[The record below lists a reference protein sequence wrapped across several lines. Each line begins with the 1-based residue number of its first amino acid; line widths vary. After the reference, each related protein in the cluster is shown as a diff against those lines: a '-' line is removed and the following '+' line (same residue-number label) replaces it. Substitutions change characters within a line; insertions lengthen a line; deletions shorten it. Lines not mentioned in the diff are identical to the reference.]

1 MEMKQLDFTET
12 FKDAITIG
20 MKNAPSV
27 IAAVALFL
35 VTIWIPYI
43 NIGTFIAITLLPT
56 QLAKGE
62 VINPLGIFDSK
73 YRRYMGEFL
82 ITMGLMVIP
91 TYIAFLFMFVPGIV
105 LSLAWS
111 LARFERRHLR
121 QQMDDV
127 RRGTRIRH
135 RRRYRPADIQRDLR
149 HDQRR
154 LHHVHRDVRPDRDHH
169 VGRHGHQRFVLETAE
184 RQRGVTRPE
193 SLQRRHTVPS
203 FFGPFNHFYRKT
215 INIICFSKIYG
226 IFAEVKTKRKRD
238 AK

>member
-82 ITMGLMVIP
+82 ITMGLMVIRP
-91 TYIAFLFMFVPGIV
+91 TSPSSSCSSPASCFRSPGRWPTT
-105 LSLAWS
+105 S
-111 LARFERRHLR
+111 
-121 QQMDDV
+121 
-127 RRGTRIRH
+127 
-135 RRRYRPADIQRDLR
+135 
-149 HDQRR
+149 
-154 LHHVHRDVRPDRDHH
+154 
-169 VGRHGHQRFVLETAE
+169 
-184 RQRGVTRPE
+184 
-193 SLQRRHTVPS
+193 
-203 FFGPFNHFYRKT
+203 
-215 INIICFSKIYG
+215 
-226 IFAEVKTKRKRD
+226 
-238 AK
+238 

>member
-91 TYIAFLFMFVPGIV
+91 TSIAFLFMFVPGIV
-105 LSLAWS
+105 LSLAWTLAYYFLIEKGKNPIEAIRASNDATYGSKWTMFFVS
-111 LARFERRHLR
+111 L
-121 QQMDDV
+121 V
-127 RRGTRIRH
+127 
-135 RRRYRPADIQRDLR
+135 
-149 HDQRR
+149 
-154 LHHVHRDVRPDRDHH
+154 
-169 VGRHGHQRFVLETAE
+169 VGVL
-184 RQRGVTRPE
+184 
-193 SLQRRHTVPS
+193 
-203 FFGPFNHFYRKT
+203 FGIVF
-215 INIICFSKIYG
+215 G
-226 IFAEVKTKRKRD
+226 IFQAICNAIGIGFITFVVMFILYVLAISISMSISASFWKQLKDNVE
-238 AK
+238 